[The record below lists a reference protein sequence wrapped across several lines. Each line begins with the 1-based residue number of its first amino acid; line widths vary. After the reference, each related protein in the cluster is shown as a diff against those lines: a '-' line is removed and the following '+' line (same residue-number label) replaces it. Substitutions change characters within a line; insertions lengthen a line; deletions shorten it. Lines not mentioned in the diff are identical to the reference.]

1 MHTHAFE
8 IMKEYIFPTTE
19 LDHIVK
25 GRISKSLNPDST
37 QPYTWEI
44 SHRWRK
50 SNAQGFYYPSS
61 VSATSFDEA
70 RTLLFLYAKGFS
82 DPGVIVSSDTH
93 Y

>member
-1 MHTHAFE
+1 MRTHAFE
-8 IMKEYIFPTTE
+8 ILKEYTLPTSG

-50 SNAQGFYYPSS
+50 SNSQGFYYPSS
-61 VSATSFDEA
+61 VSATTFEEA
-70 RTLLFLYAKGFS
+70 RTQLFFYAKGFLDS
-82 DPGVIVSSDTH
+82 NVIVLSDAH